1 MRKWLVFF
9 LLAGLMFLP
18 SNAGAQSGITFE
30 SLDVG
35 LWSEY
40 DQPSMLVIN
49 EFRLAQDTSLPALV
63 TIHLPKGS
71 NLVAVAVEQNGG
83 LFNASFEGPQEQ
95 DNWQV
100 IKINVET
107 YDAYRVEY
115 YQPLTRTGDK
125 RAFDYQW
132 FGDYA
137 VNAFSVNILIPPDS
151 ENVTSTPI
159 LSNVVSSPDGGIV
172 GSLSRTGLQAGDA
185 FDFTL
190 EYARLSDTVMAPA
203 SSGNVQPSQPIG
215 SDTPGR
221 VSIDNMPYVIGGV
234 GVVLIVIA
242 LFFYLRSTQSGASV
256 TSRKRRRAHQEET
269 GEGQAYCHECGA
281 RAQASDRFCR
291 TCGSRLRTGS

>member
-9 LLAGLMFLP
+9 LLAGLLFLP

-49 EFRLAQDTSLPALV
+49 EFRLAQDTPLPALV
-63 TIHLPKGS
+63 TIHLPEGS

-83 LFNASFEGPQEQ
+83 LFNATFEGPQEQ

-125 RAFDYQW
+125 RAFTYQW

-137 VNAFSVNILIPPDS
+137 ANAFSVNILIPPDS

-159 LSNVVSSPDGGIV
+159 LSNLVSSPDGGIV

-185 FDFTL
+185 FDFTV
-190 EYARLSDTVMAPA
+190 EYARLSETVMAPA
-203 SSGNVQPSQPIG
+203 SSSNVQPSQPIG

-269 GEGQAYCHECGA
+269 GEGQAYCHECGS